1 MSIRSHPAGQPD
13 PSLPAIPVIDARG
26 ATEPAVASA
35 LAEPARLRLVLDAGD
50 RTYTRL
56 GVRLADARSRT
67 LAGRLASPYADAVAQ
82 VDRCIG
88 RHGAY
93 LLNHSYEWG
102 CTAGAAADP
111 DGAGDGKGAV
121 LLRTLDWPFD
131 GLGRALVV
139 VRQAGPA
146 GEYLSATWPG
156 FAGVLTGVAAG
167 RFAAAINQPPLP
179 LPRWGR
185 AVGWL
190 AARRRV
196 ARSRAM
202 PPAHLLRLAFDT
214 CADFAAAAALLR
226 DTPLCL
232 PAIFTLAGPGAGEA
246 LVIERTADA
255 AHQPDDP
262 AAANHWASTPGPAGR
277 PRNATST
284 ARRTAMLRLLA
295 LPPAWS
301 LDWVQAP
308 VLVPDTRL
316 AMMASPRTGRMLLQ
330 GWESSGPATA
340 VLDLR

>member
-1 MSIRSHPAGQPD
+1 MT
-13 PSLPAIPVIDARG
+13 LPAIPVIDARG
-26 ATEPAVASA
+26 AAEPAVMSA

-56 GVRLADARSRT
+56 GVRLAEERSRV
-67 LAGRLASPYADAVAQ
+67 LSARLASPYADAVRQ
-82 VDRCIG
+82 VDRAVG
-88 RHGAY
+88 RRGAY

-102 CTAGAAADP
+102 CTSGAAADP
-111 DGAGDGKGAV
+111 DGGGAI

-139 VRQAGPA
+139 VRQAGAA
-146 GEYLSATWPG
+146 GGYLSATWPG

-179 LPRWGR
+179 LPGWGP

-214 CADFAAAAALLR
+214 CRDFDAAAALLR
-226 DTPLCL
+226 TTPVCL
-232 PAIFTLAGPGAGEA
+232 PAILTLAGPGAGEA

-255 AHQPDDP
+255 AFQPAEP
-262 AAANHWASTPGPAGR
+262 AAANHWAAVSGPAGR
-277 PRNATST
+277 PRNRTSRE
-284 ARRTAMLRLLA
+284 RRNAMLVLLA
-295 LPPAWS
+295 AAPGWS
-301 LDWVQAP
+301 LDWVRAP
-308 VLVPDTRL
+308 ILVPDTRL

-330 GWESSGPATA
+330 GWEKGGPATA
-340 VLDLR
+340 VLDLH